1 MTMAAD
7 LLARFDRQDLVYKTV
22 NDTPLS
28 VAILTPLSLTHS
40 DAKTYPVIVHFHG
53 GALVVGTN
61 PDPAFTS
68 RWYPPPALRSHNPQ
82 PSTTNLP
89 LTGSSA

>member
-28 VAILTPLSLTHS
+28 VAILTPLSLTHN
-40 DAKTYPVIVHFHG
+40 DVKTYPVIVHFHG

-68 RWYPPPALRSHNPQ
+68 RWYPPRPAFPQ
-82 PSTTNLP
+82 PTTLHH
-89 LTGSSA
+89 